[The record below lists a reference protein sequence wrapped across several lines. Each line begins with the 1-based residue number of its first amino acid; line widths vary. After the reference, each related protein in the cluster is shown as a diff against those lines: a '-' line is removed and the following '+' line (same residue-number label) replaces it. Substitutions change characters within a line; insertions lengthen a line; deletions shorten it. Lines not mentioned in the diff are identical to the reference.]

1 VARYKLSKSG
11 LGMAYLPKDGKAGD
25 GAMFFKTQS
34 EKQTAMATIA
44 PDVRFTGVV
53 QVEAVVKGVE
63 IGQGP
68 QHYTGPKVMFP
79 FVPKPGARKTF
90 PEVPKELGTYDWKTL
105 IKVQGIPDTAEG
117 FVFVLGLELAPG
129 EFWVDSL
136 RVYRAE
142 EVPDGEVGTSPEN
155 EAAKRIPRGPYAK
168 APRQGGW
175 RGVMSGNDMGDASIA
190 NLADV
195 WGANLVRIQIG
206 GRDMRDAET
215 MDDWFAV
222 LDKKLEWVQ
231 EVMDRCR
238 RHGVKA
244 IIDLHAGPKCNA
256 TKHASNVLPADY
268 DFDSHKRLVPMQP
281 GDVPVT
287 FADTT
292 PLERD
297 YGFRPATPL
306 RDGLRAF
313 AQWYKQFYQ
322 I

>member
-1 VARYKLSKSG
+1 
-11 LGMAYLPKDGKAGD
+11 MAYLPKDGKAGD
-25 GAMFFKTQS
+25 GAMFFKTQD

-44 PDVRFTGVV
+44 PDVKLTGVV

-142 EVPDGEVGTSPEN
+142 EVPDGEVGTPPEN

-168 APRQGGW
+168 APRRGGW
-175 RGVMSGNDMGDASIA
+175 RGVRSGQS
-190 NLADV
+190 
-195 WGANLVRIQIG
+195 
-206 GRDMRDAET
+206 
-215 MDDWFAV
+215 
-222 LDKKLEWVQ
+222 
-231 EVMDRCR
+231 
-238 RHGVKA
+238 
-244 IIDLHAGPKCNA
+244 
-256 TKHASNVLPADY
+256 
-268 DFDSHKRLVPMQP
+268 
-281 GDVPVT
+281 
-287 FADTT
+287 
-292 PLERD
+292 
-297 YGFRPATPL
+297 
-306 RDGLRAF
+306 RA
-313 AQWYKQFYQ
+313 
-322 I
+322 